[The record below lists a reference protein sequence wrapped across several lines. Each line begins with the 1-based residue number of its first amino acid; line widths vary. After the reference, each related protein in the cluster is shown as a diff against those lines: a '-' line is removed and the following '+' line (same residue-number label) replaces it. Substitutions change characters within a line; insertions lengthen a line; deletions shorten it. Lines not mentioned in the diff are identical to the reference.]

1 MTTNNNNDENN
12 LNAPQESEEDIN
24 QLQDR
29 DIKELSD
36 AFEDYMDNIIDEE
49 KKSEINKMVKISPLK
64 NILPDLTSPYNA
76 DNVMEDSNLDEEELS
91 QKFDEGYFE
100 NKENETAAHNEVDDY
115 EELSENR
122 EKRIFYAAL
131 YLSGKPVEI
140 STFSKMLNPINLEN
154 RLITYAEEFNN
165 MNIGVRIRMVSGGY
179 QIVADSEVTIFLE
192 KYFGEKT
199 ESLSRASLETAAII
213 AYRQPVTKAE
223 VEEMREVNSSGTM
236 KYLLDKNLIK
246 VVGRKQ
252 VPGKP
257 LLYATTKYFLE
268 YFGLNDL
275 SELPTFREWQELK
288 QNQ

>member
-49 KKSEINKMVKISPLK
+49 KKSEINKMAKSSPLK

-76 DNVMEDSNLDEEELS
+76 DNIMEDSNLDEEELS

-223 VEEMREVNSSGTM
+223 VEEMREVNSSGT
-236 KYLLDKNLIK
+236 K
-246 VVGRKQ
+246 
-252 VPGKP
+252 
-257 LLYATTKYFLE
+257 
-268 YFGLNDL
+268 
-275 SELPTFREWQELK
+275 
-288 QNQ
+288 

>member
-1 MTTNNNNDENN
+1 MDERNDKPNHENK
-12 LNAPQESEEDIN
+12 SMEDNEN
-24 QLQDR
+24 QDIIELTDAFLSFM
-29 DIKELSD
+29 DDVIKE
-36 AFEDYMDNIIDEE
+36 DEE
-49 KKSEINKMVKISPLK
+49 KIKVQRRHESPVKST
-64 NILPDLTSPYNA
+64 LPDLTSPFNA
-76 DNVMEDSNLDEEELS
+76 DILNQDET
-91 QKFDEGYFE
+91 FDENELADRFE
-100 NKENETAAHNEVDDY
+100 SGFFEQKDDDKEQDSPEIFET
-115 EELSENR
+115 LSENR

-131 YLSGKPVEI
+131 YLSGKPIEI
-140 STFSKMLNPINLEN
+140 ATFRKMLNPINLEN
-154 RLITYAEEFNN
+154 RLLSYSEDFNK
-165 MNIGVRIRMVSGGY
+165 MRMGVRIRMVSGGY
-179 QIVADSEVTIFLE
+179 QVVTDSDVTGFLE
-192 KYFGEKT
+192 KYFGERT